1 MKILNEEQLT
11 SIIRDNIKEW
21 YYKKKGPIS
30 YSMNDKIE
38 LVDDPNV
45 KDGGNFPIK
54 RNGKE
59 YWVSRSNTV
68 SLYVFGYD
76 KNGVMHV
83 LINKRGNEVKK
94 GNGRWSIIS
103 GYLDYNE
110 TLENAAVREC
120 WEETGVKIDK
130 KKLINIGTNSR
141 RESVNT
147 CFYSILDGSIEE
159 HPTAINNSEN
169 GEISD
174 AKWVPIKE
182 IDKYDLWHG
191 KDTIKKIANKIK
203 NKKSLD
209 TNNDI
214 YGQFLDI
221 LKIFLKNKIIDNTDY
236 KTIISIVNNKNL
248 N

>member
-1 MKILNEEQLT
+1 MKILNEEQLK

-21 YYKKKGPIS
+21 YHKKKEPIS

-38 LVDDPNV
+38 LIDDPNV
-45 KDGGNFPIK
+45 KNGGNFPIK

-68 SLYVFGYD
+68 SLYAFGYD

-147 CFYSILDGSIEE
+147 CFYVILDGSIEE

-174 AKWVPIKE
+174 AKWVPIEE
-182 IDKYDLWHG
+182 IDKYDL
-191 KDTIKKIANKIK
+191 
-203 NKKSLD
+203 
-209 TNNDI
+209 
-214 YGQFLDI
+214 

-236 KTIISIVNNKNL
+236 KTIVSIVNNKKPEL
-248 N
+248 K

>member
-1 MKILNEEQLT
+1 MKILNEEQLK

-21 YYKKKGPIS
+21 YYKKKEPIS

-130 KKLINIGTNSR
+130 KKLINI
-141 RESVNT
+141 
-147 CFYSILDGSIEE
+147 
-159 HPTAINNSEN
+159 
-169 GEISD
+169 
-174 AKWVPIKE
+174 
-182 IDKYDLWHG
+182 
-191 KDTIKKIANKIK
+191 
-203 NKKSLD
+203 
-209 TNNDI
+209 
-214 YGQFLDI
+214 
-221 LKIFLKNKIIDNTDY
+221 
-236 KTIISIVNNKNL
+236 
-248 N
+248 